1 MAKVHLA
8 AFVYPFEDLMMP
20 NHRRA
25 TTALPLFL
33 FLALLRPAFVA
44 GSELPDPRRADLEP
58 GKRLEALVERVRHEQ
73 VAIETLEAEFT
84 QKKES
89 ALLLEPVESKGVF
102 SFSAPD
108 RVRWEYLSPDPISLL
123 IRDDEMTTW
132 FRDIGRAEKMSIEAK
147 SQRILRYL
155 GGGSSMD
162 DLLEYFE
169 VSLAVPEDERMPYRL
184 DLEPRF
190 SRVAKR
196 VSEMSIWVDAE
207 RFLPFRLR
215 YVEPDGDATEY
226 LFENIEI
233 NAPIPGDRFDLVLPT
248 SVNVRTLELDQRS
261 GLR

>member
-1 MAKVHLA
+1 MLNV
-8 AFVYPFEDLMMP
+8 
-20 NHRRA
+20 RRA
-25 TTALPLFL
+25 PVALSLLLFLPCLQPGLSASTAL
-33 FLALLRPAFVA
+33 R
-44 GSELPDPRRADLEP
+44 DPRGSDLDP
-58 GKRLEALVERVRHEQ
+58 GDRLEALVERVRFEQ
-73 VAIETLEAEFT
+73 QAIETMEAEFT
-84 QKKES
+84 QTRES
-89 ALLLEPVESKGVF
+89 SLLLESVESKGVF

-108 RVRWEYLSPDPISLL
+108 RVRWEYLTPDPISLL

-132 FRDIGRAEKMSIEAK
+132 FRDIDRAEKVAIEAK

-169 VSLAVPEDERMPYRL
+169 VSLAVPEDETLPYRL

-196 VSEMSIWVDAE
+196 VREMTVWVDAE
-207 RFLPFRLR
+207 RFLPVRLR

-226 LFENIEI
+226 VFENIEI
-233 NAPIPGDRFDLVLPT
+233 NAPMPGDRFDLVLPT
-248 SVNVRTLELDQRS
+248 SVDVRTIDLDQRS